1 MSMEEWTR
9 KNVVISNIESNLVDL
24 YEDEER
30 LKEHLHRVEVQ
41 IEKHEAVLE
50 HLKNDT
56 EDIDDE

>member
-24 YEDEER
+24 YEDEDR
-30 LKEHLHRVEVQ
+30 LKERLHRIEIQ
-41 IEKHEAVLE
+41 IEKHETVLE